1 MTDTEFGS
9 GLIEGLTEALA
20 WKRGELALETI
31 RIDPLPAVRIKSIG
45 KSVEKSP
52 TK

>member
-9 GLIEGLTEALA
+9 GLIESLKEALA

-31 RIDPLPAVRIKSIG
+31 RVDRLPAVRVKSIG
-45 KSVEKSP
+45 KPAERSDAK
-52 TK
+52 